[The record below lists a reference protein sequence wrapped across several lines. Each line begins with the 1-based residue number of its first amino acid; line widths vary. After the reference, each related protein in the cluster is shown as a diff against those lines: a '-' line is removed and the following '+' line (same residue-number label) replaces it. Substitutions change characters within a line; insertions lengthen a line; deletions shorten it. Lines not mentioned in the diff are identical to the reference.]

1 MWRWLSST
9 RKVLKLSKITDLL
22 ARLKDTENPI
32 EDFDAFIVEVD
43 KAHEAELSVRDAK
56 VSKTLEDLEN
66 TNNALRDL
74 KVHNYD
80 LIKQIP
86 VKTKEDEEKP
96 VVESTGVD
104 SMFES
109 KG

>member
-1 MWRWLSST
+1 M
-9 RKVLKLSKITDLL
+9 SKITELL
-22 ARLKDTENPI
+22 ARLKDAENPI
-32 EDFDAFIVEVD
+32 EDLDAFIGEVD

-56 VSKTLEDLEN
+56 VSKTLEDLEE

-86 VKTKEDEEKP
+86 VKTAEDVEKEKP

>member
-1 MWRWLSST
+1 MSDL
-9 RKVLKLSKITDLL
+9 TDLL
-22 ARLKDTENPI
+22 ARLKDSENPI
-32 EDFDAFIVEVD
+32 EDLDAFIGEVD
-43 KAHEAELSVRDAK
+43 KAHEAALSVRDAK
-56 VSKTLEDLEN
+56 VSKTLETLEE

-86 VKTKEDEEKP
+86 VKTADDLDKDKP